1 MLNKFV
7 IIYIED
13 ILIYSSSLTEHK
25 RHVTQVLQRLCT
37 HHLYLELEKY
47 EFHRSTIQFLG
58 YILTPEAIL
67 MDLGK
72 VDTVQNWPQPTTV
85 KELQGFLG
93 FANFYRRFITQYSQ
107 ITAPLKSLLRHMSK
121 ILCPGHQRPLKLS
134 SNSNHPFAPLLHS
147 LIQIRTSLS
156 WSRLMLP
163 P

>member
-1 MLNKFV
+1 MPYGLSNSPSVFLNFMNKIFQKMLNKFV

-58 YILTPEAIL
+58 YILTS
-67 MDLGK
+67 
-72 VDTVQNWPQPTTV
+72 WPQPTTV

-93 FANFYRRFITQYSQ
+93 FANFYRCFITQYSQ
-107 ITAPLKSLLRHMSK
+107 ITAPLTSFSTTSQKFPVLDTR
-121 ILCPGHQRPLKLS
+121 GH
-134 SNSNHPFAPLLHS
+134 
-147 LIQIRTSLS
+147 
-156 WSRLMLP
+156 
-163 P
+163 

>member
-1 MLNKFV
+1 MPYGLSNSPSVFLNFMNKIFQSMLNKFV

-107 ITAPLKSLLRHMSK
+107 ITAPLTSFSTTSQKFPVLDTR
-121 ILCPGHQRPLKLS
+121 GH
-134 SNSNHPFAPLLHS
+134 
-147 LIQIRTSLS
+147 
-156 WSRLMLP
+156 
-163 P
+163 